1 MESTTQFV
9 RCWAIIA
16 AEDTTNAEVDAMHI
30 RNNTTNR
37 DADFVMVGGA
47 ASRSKVPTIYY
58 RQYIASSIAFEPESQ
73 RRVVFNPK
81 N

>member
-30 RNNTTNR
+30 RNNTNR

-47 ASRSKVPTIYY
+47 ASTLGVQQAQKLKSLLT
-58 RQYIASSIAFEPESQ
+58 
-73 RRVVFNPK
+73 
-81 N
+81 

>member
-30 RNNTTNR
+30 RNNKNR

-47 ASRSKVPTIYY
+47 A
-58 RQYIASSIAFEPESQ
+58 
-73 RRVVFNPK
+73 
-81 N
+81 